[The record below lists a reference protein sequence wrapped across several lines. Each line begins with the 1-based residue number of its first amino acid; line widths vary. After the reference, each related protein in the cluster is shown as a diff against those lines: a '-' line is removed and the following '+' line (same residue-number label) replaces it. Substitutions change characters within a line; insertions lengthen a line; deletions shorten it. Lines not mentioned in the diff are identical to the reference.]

1 MNTTMVEKNDKSV
14 PLWLLSIVV
23 TMPTFFAFLATSAT
37 NVALPHIAG
46 SFGSTNDEAKWV
58 VTSYMVANGIFLP
71 LTGWLER
78 KFGRLDFLKIFIAL
92 FTLGSCVCA
101 LATNLNIL
109 ILGRIIQGVGGGI
122 LMPLSQSILLQEFPK
137 DRKSDAMAIFIFA
150 IMVSSIM
157 GPTVG
162 GFLVDYFSWQ
172 WIFIINIPIG
182 ILSLIVIPFIVNDT
196 EKDHSNDAVDFL
208 GLTFLILWL
217 FSMQVVLDK
226 GQQYGWFDC
235 TWICWLSVFSLG
247 CMFFFV
253 IWELEIKKPI
263 VDLRVFKDLNFVI
276 GTILGVLVNIMV
288 CVTIILLPQY
298 YQGLMHYTA
307 SLTGLALA
315 SRVVACLA
323 LFVIG
328 RLCQL
333 YDLRLLIATG
343 FVCLGISISLCA
355 NLNLQSEPA
364 AIILSNILFGI
375 GSVFAL
381 VPISALA
388 LGTLPKNKI
397 PDAAGVHSLSKCVT
411 GSMFTSLASSFSIS
425 LSQVHQTYLLKN
437 MTVYNP
443 IFVKYFT
450 ALKSVFLNNLPTLSA
465 AKKANVV
472 LYKQLLVQA
481 KLCAF
486 ADLFQY
492 AALVTFMVIP
502 LVIFLK
508 TDKTAKQ

>member
-1 MNTTMVEKNDKSV
+1 MDNSKVKNT
-14 PLWLLSIVV
+14 PLWLLSFIVIL
-23 TMPTFFAFLATSAT
+23 PTFFAFLATSAT

-101 LATNLNIL
+101 LATNLNML

-122 LMPLSQSILLQEFPK
+122 LMPLSQSILLQEFPN
-137 DRKSDAMAIFIFA
+137 DRKSDAMAIFIFG

-162 GFLVDYFSWQ
+162 GYLVDYFSWQ
-172 WIFIINIPIG
+172 WIFIINVPIG
-182 ILSLIVIPFIVNDT
+182 IFSLIVIPLTVNDT
-196 EKDHSNDAVDFL
+196 AKDKNSGKVDVL
-208 GLTFLILWL
+208 GLVFLITWL

-247 CMFFFV
+247 CMFLFV
-253 IWELEIKKPI
+253 VWELEIKEPI
-263 VDLRVFKDLNFVI
+263 VNLRVFKDLNFVV
-276 GTILGVLVNIMV
+276 GTILGVLVNVMV

-315 SRVVACLA
+315 SRVVACVA
-323 LFVIG
+323 LFFIG
-328 RLCQL
+328 KLCQM
-333 YDLRLLIATG
+333 YDLRALIATG
-343 FVCLGISISLCA
+343 FVFIGVSISLCA
-355 NLNLQSEPA
+355 NLNLQSSQT
-364 AIILSNILFGI
+364 AIILSNVLFGI

-381 VPISALA
+381 VPISSLA
-388 LGTLPKNKI
+388 LGTLPKSKI

-411 GSMFTSLASSFSIS
+411 GSMFTSLASSFAIS

-443 IFVKYFT
+443 VFVKHFT
-450 ALKSVFLNNLPTLSA
+450 VLKGAFMHSLPSLSA
-465 AKKANVV
+465 ARKANAI

-481 KLCAF
+481 KLSAF
-486 ADLFQY
+486 ADLFQF
-492 AALVTFMVIP
+492 AALVTFLVIP
-502 LVIFLK
+502 LVLLLK
-508 TDKTAKQ
+508 VDIAKQH

>member
-1 MNTTMVEKNDKSV
+1 MDNSKVKNT
-14 PLWLLSIVV
+14 PLWLLSFIVIL
-23 TMPTFFAFLATSAT
+23 PTFFAFLATSAT

-101 LATNLNIL
+101 LATNLNML

-122 LMPLSQSILLQEFPK
+122 LMPLSQSILLQEFPN
-137 DRKSDAMAIFIFA
+137 DRKSDAMAIFIFG
-150 IMVSSIM
+150 IMISSIM

-162 GFLVDYFSWQ
+162 GYLVDYFSWQ
-172 WIFIINIPIG
+172 WIFIINVPIG
-182 ILSLIVIPFIVNDT
+182 IFSLIVIPLTVNDT
-196 EKDHSNDAVDFL
+196 AKDKNSGKVDVL
-208 GLTFLILWL
+208 GLVFLITWL

-247 CMFFFV
+247 CMFLFV
-253 IWELEIKKPI
+253 VWELEIKEPI
-263 VDLRVFKDLNFVI
+263 VNLRVFKDLNFVV
-276 GTILGVLVNIMV
+276 GTILGVLVNVMV

-315 SRVVACLA
+315 SRVVACVA
-323 LFVIG
+323 LFFIG
-328 RLCQL
+328 KLCQM
-333 YDLRLLIATG
+333 YDLRTLIATG
-343 FVCLGISISLCA
+343 FVFIGVSISLCA
-355 NLNLQSEPA
+355 NLNLQSSPT
-364 AIILSNILFGI
+364 AIILSNVLFGI

-381 VPISALA
+381 VPISSLA
-388 LGTLPKNKI
+388 LGTLPKSKI

-411 GSMFTSLASSFSIS
+411 GSMFTSLASSFAIS

-443 IFVKYFT
+443 VFVKHFT
-450 ALKSVFLNNLPTLSA
+450 VLKGAFMHSLPSLSA
-465 AKKANVV
+465 ARKANAI

-481 KLCAF
+481 KLSAF
-486 ADLFQY
+486 ADLFQF
-492 AALVTFMVIP
+492 AALVTFLVIP
-502 LVIFLK
+502 LVLLLK
-508 TDKTAKQ
+508 VDIAKQH

>member
-1 MNTTMVEKNDKSV
+1 MAVIFYCN
-14 PLWLLSIVV
+14 L
-23 TMPTFFAFLATSAT
+23 PTFFAFLATSAT

-101 LATNLNIL
+101 LATNLNML

-122 LMPLSQSILLQEFPK
+122 LMPLSQSILLQEFPN
-137 DRKSDAMAIFIFA
+137 DRKSDAMAIFIFG

-162 GFLVDYFSWQ
+162 GYLVDYFSWQ
-172 WIFIINIPIG
+172 WIFIINVPIG
-182 ILSLIVIPFIVNDT
+182 IFSLIVIPLTVNDT
-196 EKDHSNDAVDFL
+196 AKDKNSGKVDVL
-208 GLTFLILWL
+208 GLVFLITWL

-247 CMFFFV
+247 CMFLFV
-253 IWELEIKKPI
+253 VWELEIKEPI
-263 VDLRVFKDLNFVI
+263 VNLRVFKDLNFVV
-276 GTILGVLVNIMV
+276 GTILGVLVNVMV

-315 SRVVACLA
+315 SRVVACVA
-323 LFVIG
+323 LFFIG
-328 RLCQL
+328 KLCQM
-333 YDLRLLIATG
+333 YDLRALIATG
-343 FVCLGISISLCA
+343 FVFIGVSISLCA
-355 NLNLQSEPA
+355 NLNLQSSQT
-364 AIILSNILFGI
+364 AIILSNVLFGI

-381 VPISALA
+381 VPISSLA
-388 LGTLPKNKI
+388 LGTLPKSKI

-411 GSMFTSLASSFSIS
+411 GSMFTSLASSFAIS

-443 IFVKYFT
+443 VFVKHFT
-450 ALKSVFLNNLPTLSA
+450 VLKGAFMHSLPSLSA
-465 AKKANVV
+465 ARKANAI

-481 KLCAF
+481 KLSAF
-486 ADLFQY
+486 ADLFQF
-492 AALVTFMVIP
+492 AALVTFLVIP
-502 LVIFLK
+502 LVLLLK
-508 TDKTAKQ
+508 VDIAKQH

>member
-1 MNTTMVEKNDKSV
+1 MDNSKVKNT
-14 PLWLLSIVV
+14 PLWLLSFIVIL
-23 TMPTFFAFLATSAT
+23 PTFFAFLATSAT

-101 LATNLNIL
+101 LATNLNML

-122 LMPLSQSILLQEFPK
+122 LMPLSQSILLQEFPN
-137 DRKSDAMAIFIFA
+137 DRKSDAMAIFIFG

-162 GFLVDYFSWQ
+162 GYLVDYFSWQ
-172 WIFIINIPIG
+172 WIFIINVPIG
-182 ILSLIVIPFIVNDT
+182 IFSLIVIPLTVNDT
-196 EKDHSNDAVDFL
+196 AKDKNSGKVDVL
-208 GLTFLILWL
+208 GLVFLITWL

-247 CMFFFV
+247 CMFLFV
-253 IWELEIKKPI
+253 VWELEIKEPI
-263 VDLRVFKDLNFVI
+263 VNLRIFKDLNFVV
-276 GTILGVLVNIMV
+276 GTILGVLVNVMV

-315 SRVVACLA
+315 SRVVACVA
-323 LFVIG
+323 LFFIG
-328 RLCQL
+328 KLCQM
-333 YDLRLLIATG
+333 YDLRALIATG
-343 FVCLGISISLCA
+343 FVFIGVSISLCA
-355 NLNLQSEPA
+355 NLNLQSSPT
-364 AIILSNILFGI
+364 AIILSNVLFEI

-381 VPISALA
+381 IPISSLA
-388 LGTLPKNKI
+388 LGTLPKSKI

-411 GSMFTSLASSFSIS
+411 GSMFTSLASSFAIS

-443 IFVKYFT
+443 VFVKHFT
-450 ALKSVFLNNLPTLSA
+450 VLKGAFMHSLPSLSA
-465 AKKANVV
+465 ARKANAI

-481 KLCAF
+481 KLSAF
-486 ADLFQY
+486 ADLFQF
-492 AALVTFMVIP
+492 AALVTFSVIP
-502 LVIFLK
+502 LVLLLK
-508 TDKTAKQ
+508 VDIAKQH